1 MTEQV
6 QLACTISSTNPTA
19 AVGLEIWIDDTQIY
33 NTEHVTEPINF
44 VHDFEGPDGEHHVRF
59 VMKNKTPEH
68 TVVDDNGN
76 ITKDAVLSVANV
88 AFDDIEL
95 GHVFVD
101 RAVYHHN
108 FNGSQDAIEDK
119 FFGPMGCNGHVSLQF
134 TTPIYLWLL
143 ENM

>member
-1 MTEQV
+1 MDKITV
-6 QLACTISSTNPTA
+6 SFDLTSSDYA
-19 AVGLEIWIDDTQIY
+19 AALGFEVLLDDVSLLSID
-33 NTEHVTEPINF
+33 HVTEPMPVSLEIL
-44 VHDFEGPDGEHHVRF
+44 DDEAEHEFKF